1 MRNRTYGG
9 VRGRKTKVGRKLLR
23 FPPTRL
29 LYDFSTA
36 TILRR
41 RHAGVFFEVFAEE
54 RLVGEVQLLR
64 NLLNALLRVAQ
75 QHTQLDGDVR
85 VDPLVGRA
93 LRYGFDCLGEILW
106 RYAEL
111 LRVPTH
117 AALRAEVLLDELYE
131 LREYLLGTCVA
142 TIVLR
147 LHAVDDVRQLV
158 CHGEEHRLHHLAAE
172 AVLWFVNLRLYAEEC
187 LVDEVE
193 ALLRKAEYGVVAC
206 EEEER
211 RQLVNALYR
220 LVEEFVVDEYAYAAT
235 VGRERAVVNR
245 ATLVDD
251 DEVAG
256 LNVVLHRVDVV
267 AHGATQA
274 HGKQQT
280 LHTAWL
286 ARNGYLRHFVE

>member
-1 MRNRTYGG
+1 MEISK
-9 VRGRKTKVGRKLLR
+9 RGD
-23 FPPTRL
+23 FCL

-117 AALRAEVLLDELYE
+117 AALRAEVLLDEFYE

-158 CHGEEHRLHHLAAE
+158 CHGEEHRLHHLATE
-172 AVLWFVNLRLYAEEC
+172 TVLWFIYLRLHAEEC
-187 LVDEVE
+187 LVYEVG
-193 ALLRKAEYGVVAC
+193 AFLRKAEHGVVAC

-211 RQLVNALYR
+211 REFVNALYR

-235 VGRERAVVNR
+235 VGRERAVVDR
-245 ATLVDD
+245 PALVDD

-274 HGKQQT
+274 HSKQQT

>member
-1 MRNRTYGG
+1 MEIISKRGG
-9 VRGRKTKVGRKLLR
+9 
-23 FPPTRL
+23 FCL
-29 LYDFSTA
+29 LYDFSA
-36 TILRR
+36 ASILRR

-117 AALRAEVLLDELYE
+117 AALRAEVLLDEFDE

-147 LHAVDDVRQLV
+147 LHAVDDVREFV
-158 CHGEEHRLHHLAAE
+158 RHGEEHRLHHLAAE
-172 AVLWFVNLRLYAEEC
+172 TVLGLVYLRLYAEEG

-193 ALLRKAEYGVVAC
+193 ALFRQSEYGVVAC

-220 LVEEFVVDEYAYAAT
+220 LVEELVVDEYAYAAT
-235 VGRERAVVNR
+235 VGRERAVVDR
-245 ATLVDD
+245 PALVDD
-251 DEVAG
+251 YEVAG
-256 LNVVLHRVDVV
+256 LNVVLHRVDIV
-267 AHGATQA
+267 AHGASQA